1 MRIEQKGSEGV
12 LILKLGFKSLR
23 EPKEYILRDSVQ
35 RLPGPRTGDWLGGSS
50 AYNFNRCSPPVSLSH
65 SLSLVWHLSLM
76 GHFLNLYFRLG
87 WGCPLCNVFCCCC
100 CLLTWASI
108 SWIFLWASW
117 RTKKKQPITMPCRSD
132 CCLQLP
138 IDATGIKKGWNN

>member
-50 AYNFNRCSPPVSLSH
+50 AYNFNRCSPPVSVAQSVFGLASVSDGPFPKPLFSSWLRLSALQCFLLLLLPSYLSQYFLNF
-65 SLSLVWHLSLM
+65 SLSKLKD
-76 GHFLNLYFRLG
+76 
-87 WGCPLCNVFCCCC
+87 
-100 CLLTWASI
+100 I
-108 SWIFLWASW
+108 
-117 RTKKKQPITMPCRSD
+117 KKKQPIMMPCRSD
-132 CCLQLP
+132 CCSQT
-138 IDATGIKKGWNN
+138 IDATGIKKIWNN